1 MDLLLISLII
11 HVPAISIW
19 IGLSLWDT
27 FVMVTPSIEHQEK
40 ARLIGKTAL
49 LTMVLLAIILVT
61 GIYQTIENPFRTI
74 ESYNDLSN
82 LRKQTDYGM
91 ALFVKHIFVI
101 MTFGLSPII
110 RFYLAPRAG
119 KVSASGGGAAVA
131 TDTKLLKLAVFA
143 NFALGMAA
151 LVATSRMTFELH

>member
-27 FVMVTPSIEHQEK
+27 FVMVTPSIEQQEK
-40 ARLIGKTAL
+40 ARLIGKTAFLTL
-49 LTMVLLAIILVT
+49 LLLVIILIT
-61 GIYQTIENPFRTI
+61 GIYQTIENPFRSI

-82 LRKQTDYGM
+82 LRKDTDYGM

-101 MTFGLSPII
+101 LTFIVSPII

-119 KVSASGGGAAVA
+119 KVAMSSGGAAVA
-131 TDTKLLKLAVFA
+131 GDTKLLMIATLV
-143 NFALGMAA
+143 NFALCMAA